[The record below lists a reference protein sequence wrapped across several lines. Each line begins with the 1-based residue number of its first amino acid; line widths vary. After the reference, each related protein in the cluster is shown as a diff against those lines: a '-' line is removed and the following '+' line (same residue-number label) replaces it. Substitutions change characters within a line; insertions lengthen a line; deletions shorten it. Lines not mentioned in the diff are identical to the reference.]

1 MRVLLCTEGEDLLH
15 PIDLLPQEDVH
26 GDEAAEPSQGVLHL
40 VRHVIPGKFPQH
52 VLRYLKHERFP
63 GRTKSF
69 LQNPSAPVPWGP
81 CHPTPSYLVSPALPP
96 ELSLGCTLRIVSRI
110 PLAVFI

>member
-26 GDEAAEPSQGVLHL
+26 RDEAAEPSQGVLHL

-63 GRTKSF
+63 GRTKSCVGRGGASKTHLF
-69 LQNPSAPVPWGP
+69 LFHGAHVIPPLVTLSLQP
-81 CHPTPSYLVSPALPP
+81 CH
-96 ELSLGCTLRIVSRI
+96 LSF
-110 PLAVFI
+110 P

>member
-1 MRVLLCTEGEDLLH
+1 MRVLLRTEGEDLLH
-15 PIDLLPQEDVH
+15 AIDLLPQKDVH
-26 GDEAAEPSQGVLHL
+26 RDEAAEPSQGVLHL

-69 LQNPSAPVPWGP
+69 VEAHPKPICSCSMGP
-81 CHPTPSYLVSPALPP
+81 MSSHP
-96 ELSLGCTLRIVSRI
+96 
-110 PLAVFI
+110 